1 MPSIIINSS
10 EDHIHTHTFPCD
22 TKSDE
27 FYLYFKVHQTTCV
40 SATTQCYSI
49 RHRLHDL
56 KFIINWNIFFVDST
70 RRNYNEYKHTCL
82 LSHTNFAISAHVL
95 FFSLLQST
103 SLGFCVR
110 STLRDARSSAVVCDD
125 YLQHIYDESKT

>member
-95 FFSLLQST
+95 FFSITIYKSQILC
-103 SLGFCVR
+103 SLYPQRCAFFSRCLWWLF
-110 STLRDARSSAVVCDD
+110 TA
-125 YLQHIYDESKT
+125 YLWWK